1 MEPRT
6 FDVAGHLHLL
16 IRIRSGD
23 IHVTQTDS
31 ATARVH
37 VIGER
42 EDEEISVETD
52 DSSSGT
58 RLRVVQPKGAGGW
71 VMRGGALQIDV
82 EVPRDTVAEIVTGS
96 GDLVIDGTL
105 GELALRSG
113 SGDARVA
120 AVAGSLRVQSASGDI
135 RVGAIEGDVSLTTAS
150 GDFEIESI
158 GGSLHGRSASGDIE
172 IGDLSGDGRATSASG
187 DITIGSASADLSLRS
202 VSGDIE
208 VGIPGGMRVWF
219 DLSSTSGD
227 TVSELEPGEDG
238 DDAGS
243 SPAIRATTVSGDIR
257 IRRAP
262 SGSRSSV

>member
-6 FDVAGHLHLL
+6 FDVTGHLHLRM
-16 IRIRSGD
+16 RIRSGD
-23 IHVTQTDS
+23 IHITQTDS
-31 ATARVH
+31 TSATVRVT
-37 VIGER
+37 GER
-42 EDEEISVETD
+42 KGQEIAVETD
-52 DSSSGT
+52 DSPSGT
-58 RLRVVQPKGAGGW
+58 RLEVVQPNGSGGW
-71 VMRGGALQIDV
+71 AMRGGPLQIDV

-113 SGDARVA
+113 SGDVRVA

-150 GDFEIESI
+150 GDVEIESI

-187 DITIGSASADLSLRS
+187 DITIGSASADLSLQS

-208 VGIPGGMRVWF
+208 VGVPGGMRVWF

-227 TVSELEPGEDG
+227 TVSELEPGGDN

-243 SPAIRATTVSGDIR
+243 SSAIKATTMSGDIR
-257 IRRAP
+257 IRRAR
-262 SGSRSSV
+262 SRNRSPV